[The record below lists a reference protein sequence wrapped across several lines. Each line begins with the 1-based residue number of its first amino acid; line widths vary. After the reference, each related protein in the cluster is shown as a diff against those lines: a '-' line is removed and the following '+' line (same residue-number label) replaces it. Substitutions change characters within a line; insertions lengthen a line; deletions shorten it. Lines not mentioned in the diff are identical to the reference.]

1 MEILLAIQD
10 IWYHIK
16 KHRLGLRTL
25 LRFLKDYFG
34 G

>member
-16 KHRLGLRTL
+16 KHQLGLRTL